1 MGSAATR
8 VSRSHTRKPPI
19 AYATLVGSAVAHIVT
34 GFLFVTSAEVVRIVD
49 LRYHVGVLGALS
61 LCLSVAIF
69 IVRRNDIFLVLSILR
84 LAVVVILGVRFPG
97 FVALRVTLLLSLAV
111 ELAVYQRY
119 PTNAFLGT
127 AASLIAAFLF
137 LLADGLVPDRLSHAA
152 FIVLTVGGVA
162 WIASA
167 MGDFRE
173 QLVGEREHGRK
184 LDQIIQELS
193 ASNLRLQQLAF
204 RAEEESKESERNRI
218 TSEIHDAV
226 GYTLTNLIMMMEAAT
241 DIAQD
246 DPVRLARLMQDA
258 RDQAKS
264 GLEDTRRALRKLRAQ
279 PDFAPRGVQ
288 ACERLFQTFEQASSV
303 AIHAEYGNIPIS
315 FGDDVDAVVYRFLQ
329 EGLTNAV
336 RHGRSSLVDVVFWL
350 DGLRLSI
357 TMTDNGVG
365 ASHVEPGIGITAM
378 RERADRFGG
387 TVRARSVPHG
397 FELRMELSLPERANG

>member
-1 MGSAATR
+1 MFAGRAFS
-8 VSRSHTRKPPI
+8 RKPLVT
-19 AYATLVGSAVAHIVT
+19 YATLAGSTAAHIVT
-34 GFLFVTSAEVVRIVD
+34 GLLFAASTELLRTVD
-49 LRYHVGVLGALS
+49 LRYHVSVLGTLS
-61 LCLSVAIF
+61 FCLSVGIF
-69 IVRRNDIFLVLSILR
+69 IVRRHDLFMILAALR
-84 LAVVVILGVRFPG
+84 FAVVFVLGVRFPG
-97 FVALRVTLLLSLAV
+97 FVGLRVTLLLSLVV
-111 ELAVYQRY
+111 EVAVYERY
-119 PTNAFLGT
+119 PLNMYLGV
-127 AASLIAAFLF
+127 AASLVAATLYGA
-137 LLADGLVPDRLSHAA
+137 ADGFTFHRIGDVGFVA
-152 FIVLTVGGVA
+152 LTVGGTA
-162 WIASA
+162 LIASA
-167 MGDFRE
+167 MGNYRELLVRE
-173 QLVGEREHGRK
+173 QEHGNK

-258 RDQAKS
+258 RDQAKT

-279 PDFAPRGVQ
+279 PTYAPRGVQ

-350 DGLRLSI
+350 AGNRLSI

-365 ASHVEPGIGITAM
+365 TSHVEPGIGITAM

-387 TVRARSVPHG
+387 IVTAGPVPHG
-397 FELRMELSLPERANG
+397 FELRMELTLPEVRSG